1 MANLVSPGYK
11 ETKLIN
17 SILAANEERIIE
29 FKGLNRRDYVEEGEM
44 SDMQNLTSDNYPLL
58 TPRKLRGTYPLPTGV
73 VIPLKIMAR
82 YNKICLIAKDS
93 NDDVN
98 FYFDGTKVAEINDLT
113 EDSEMVAINTKIC
126 FFPQKTCI
134 SILQSGSTV
143 QVITGS
149 YTSLEAS
156 VTIAA
161 ANKVDVTISNTDA
174 RMTLSGDYDF
184 SYDDA
189 INLEGNLIYQ
199 ASGDNTDITISC
211 IASCII
217 EEVIKTTSPATTTL
231 VLPRET
237 FIELTGEGAHDIKFY
252 SFTVGGD
259 DEPCI
264 TRTMPDLDMVIE
276 WNNRLWGA
284 NSIDNTI
291 YACKLGDPK
300 NWQYYQGTSLDS
312 YYAQQ
317 GTDGVWT
324 GCAAY
329 SSHIIFFKQNGMARI
344 YGSAP
349 SNYQITNTKCY
360 GVEEGSR
367 GSVVTIN
374 DKVFYKSVIGIMAYD
389 GGTPYCVSEKFNYPF
404 KYVVG
409 GSEGRK
415 YYASIQTENIGPELM
430 VLDIDRGVWH
440 KEDSSYTIGEEKHP
454 SKFKSTCSIDDK
466 LYFITHD
473 SEGLTCGNDVYPD
486 PYLLCGAGE
495 PTEGEISII
504 NPYTPTEIYEDM
516 DWSATFGPFDEYI
529 ENRKIYSK
537 LMLRLLRKKESWVKV
552 YISIDEGDWEK
563 VYEFDPASTG
573 GDYIP
578 IIPRRCDRYSV
589 KIEGQGDCCIKSLT
603 RNVRRGTGGRL

>member
-11 ETKLIN
+11 ENKLIN
-17 SILAANEERIIE
+17 NILAANEERIIE
-29 FKGLNRRDYVEEGEM
+29 FMGLNRRDYVEEGEM
-44 SDMQNLTSDNYPLL
+44 SDMKNLTSDNYPLL
-58 TPRKLRGTYPLPTGV
+58 TPRKLRGTYPLPEGV
-73 VIPLKIMAR
+73 TVPLKIMAR
-82 YNKICLIAKDS
+82 YNRIAMIAKYHIDAT
-93 NDDVN
+93 DEDPAEDGVA
-98 FYFDGTKVAEINDLT
+98 FYFDGVKVSEVDQLT
-113 EDSEMVAINTKIC
+113 ETTDMVAINTKIC
-126 FFPQKTCI
+126 FFPEKYSIT
-134 SILQSGSTV
+134 ILQTGGSVSVVSGS
-143 QVITGS
+143 
-149 YTSLEAS
+149 YKPLEAS
-156 VTIAA
+156 VTITAGSPA
-161 ANKVDVTISNTDA
+161 SVTISNEDA
-174 RMTLSGDYDF
+174 RITLGNDYDLN
-184 SYDDA
+184 YDDA
-189 INLEGNLIYQ
+189 ININGTLAYTPSGGSATT
-199 ASGDNTDITISC
+199 ASCNV
-211 IASCII
+211 SCII
-217 EEVIKTTSPATTTL
+217 EEVIKTSNPASTTL

-237 FIELTGEGAHDIKFY
+237 FIELTGEGA
-252 SFTVGGD
+252 TG
-259 DEPCI
+259 I
-264 TRTMPDLDMVIE
+264 TLSGTIGRTMPSMDMVIE

-284 NSIDNTI
+284 SSEDNTI
-291 YACKLGDPK
+291 YASKLGDPS

-389 GGTPYCVSEKFNYPF
+389 GGTPYCVSEKLDIRS

-415 YYASIQTENIGPELM
+415 YYASIQSEDIGPELM

-440 KEDSSYTIGEEKHP
+440 KEDHV
-454 SKFKSTCSIDDK
+454 KFKDTCAIDNRM
-466 LYFITHD
+466 YFITHD
-473 SEGLTCGNDVYPD
+473 SESLTCGDTVFVD
-486 PYLLCGAGE
+486 PFEHLCGEGE
-495 PTEGEISII
+495 PTEGTVTII
-504 NPYTPTEIYEDM
+504 NPMNPTETYDDM
-516 DWSATFGPFDEYI
+516 EWSATFGPFDEYI

-537 LMLRLLRKKESWVKV
+537 LMLRLIRKNDSYVNV
-552 YISIDEGDWEK
+552 YISINEGEWEQ
-563 VYEFDPASTG
+563 VYSFDPASTG

-589 KIEGQGDCCIKSLT
+589 KIEGKGDCSIKSLT